1 MDLLNEEELKAL
13 DEDDV
18 IDLANKYET
27 MPMLISAKTEVGLQN
42 VLHSIEIKLF
52 NCLDDDSVIK
62 TKDHAKDKIEDDTE
76 LNKKSKKKANADAFK
91 LIALLLFKK
100 INLKKLIW

>member
-62 TKDHAKDKIEDDTE
+62 TKDHTKYKIEDDTE
-76 LNKKSKKKANADAFK
+76 LNKKSKKKQMRMLLN
-91 LIALLLFKK
+91 LLLNYCLKK
-100 INLKKLIW
+100 LNLKKLIW